1 MAAQLIGSRKGS
13 SVAWCHLN
21 AEGDLLEKLI
31 GDCVQVS
38 GDDTDEAKEEAFKAF
53 EAGQVKAIVTKP
65 KIAGFGLNWQHCNHQ
80 TFFPS
85 HSFEQWYQAIRRCWR
100 FGQKNPVTVDVI
112 ASEGE
117 MDVLR
122 NLQRKS
128 KAADEMFAMLVS
140 LMRDELKIQSEETH
154 KQKEELPTWLSIKA

>member
-1 MAAQLIGSRKGS
+1 
-13 SVAWCHLN
+13 
-21 AEGDLLEKLI
+21 
-31 GDCVQVS
+31 
-38 GDDTDEAKEEAFKAF
+38 
-53 EAGQVKAIVTKP
+53 
-65 KIAGFGLNWQHCNHQ
+65 
-80 TFFPS
+80 
-85 HSFEQWYQAIRRCWR
+85 
-100 FGQKNPVTVDVI
+100 
-112 ASEGE
+112 

>member
-31 GDCVQVS
+31 DDCVQVS

-53 EAGQVKAIVTKP
+53 ETGQVKAIVTKP
-65 KIAGFGLNWQHCNHQ
+65 KIAGFGLNWQHCHHQ

-117 MDVLR
+117 RRVMENMSR
-122 NLQRKS
+122 
-128 KAADEMFAMLVS
+128 KAAQADMMFEKLVHFMNDS
-140 LMRDELKIQSEETH
+140 LLIVH
-154 KQKEELPTWLSIKA
+154 KTTKQPMEVPSWLC